1 MQTVLFHEIIYGPVH
16 SRRLGI
22 SLGVNLLPTDGKLCS
37 FDCVYCECGY
47 NAQGVGKSGL
57 PSADQVEEVLKNR
70 LQAMHEAGEKLDVI
84 TFAGNGEPTLHP
96 QFEKIIDTTLYLRDH
111 YYPEAKI
118 SVLSNAT
125 RIHTESVF
133 RALNRVDNNILKLDS
148 TFDMTVRLINTP
160 TSPSFSVEKLIEGL
174 CRFKGNLII
183 QTLFLQGEHNG
194 NVVDNATEEELLPWL
209 DALRRIA
216 PKEVMIYT
224 IDRETPEKAL
234 RKASPETLDAIAR
247 RVEALGIKAQV
258 SY

>member
-57 PSADQVEEVLKNR
+57 PSADQVEEVLKTR

-125 RIHTESVF
+125 RIHDESVF
-133 RALNRVDNNILKLDS
+133 KALNRVDNNILKLDS
-148 TFDMTVRLINTP
+148 AIDPTIRLINR
-160 TSPSFSVEKLIEGL
+160 PSDSRFNAAEIIEQLKHFRGQ
-174 CRFKGNLII
+174 CII
-183 QTLFLQGEHNG
+183 QTMMLRGTHEG
-194 NVVDNATEEELLPWL
+194 KIVDNTTDEETTALIEAYKQIRPAEVMLYSLDRPTPEGNLKKVERDELE
-209 DALRRIA
+209 RIA
-216 PKEVMIYT
+216 NRI
-224 IDRETPEKAL
+224 RAC
-234 RKASPETLDAIAR
+234 
-247 RVEALGIKAQV
+247 GIKVQV
-258 SY
+258 N